1 MASISIP
8 PPSSIALRTGRPNLP
23 SLDVIV
29 PPPRYRPLNAAAILA
44 AAHRTPASTS
54 TTRVSHPTPNV
65 PQTLT
70 NGDETPETPLP
81 PYSRWPI
88 PNVPAPPYTH
98 APDTLLSSPPPTSSQ
113 ELEGSRVVRSQ
124 IRNPTASELRSW
136 AQGRD
141 TLHGPSRED
150 QLKRQ
155 ELVRKRPAAWME
167 IAKDSKWKRV
177 RRFLSR

>member
-8 PPSSIALRTGRPNLP
+8 PPSSTALRTGRPNLP
-23 SLDVIV
+23 PLDVII

-44 AAHRTPASTS
+44 AAQRTPASTS

-65 PQTLT
+65 PQTLA
-70 NGDETPETPLP
+70 NGDETPGTPLP

-88 PNVPAPPYTH
+88 PNVPAPPYSR
-98 APDTLLSSPPPTSSQ
+98 APDPLLSSPPPTSLP
-113 ELEGSRVVRSQ
+113 EMEGSRVVHSQ

-141 TLHGPSRED
+141 TLHGPSSED
-150 QLKRQ
+150 QLTCQ
-155 ELVRKRPAAWME
+155 ELVRKRPAAWSE
-167 IAKDSKWKRV
+167 IAKDSKWTRV
-177 RRFLSR
+177 KRFLSR